1 MKEAR
6 LTELLTGF
14 QPLRIAVVGDLF
26 LDQWFQIDPSL
37 EELSVETALTAWQIT
52 QMSASAGAAGTVLN
66 NLRAL
71 GVGQLYAV
79 SFTGDDGNG
88 WTTRHLLTQQNI
100 DTTHV
105 QTVPERMTPS
115 YIKPMFRRESR
126 WEEGNR
132 LDVKNR
138 LPTPAWVEDKLMA
151 SLDTLAQHV
160 DAIIALDQLVEA
172 NTGVITTRIRNKLA
186 QLGQLYPYLRI
197 YADSR
202 KRIALF
208 RQVMIKCNHLE
219 AVEALGTELPL
230 PQTIAALKALTGRNV
245 FITLGKDGIAAGDGT
260 IVPAARQNEPIEV
273 CGAGDATTAALVSGL
288 CAGASPEEAAFL
300 GNLSAG
306 ITVRKLG
313 TTGTAS
319 QQEMLALYHEQFEV

>member
-1 MKEAR
+1 MTEAR
-6 LTELLTGF
+6 LTELLSRFKT
-14 QPLRIAVVGDLF
+14 LRIAVVGDLF

-37 EELSVETALTAWQIT
+37 DELSVETALTAWQIT

-71 GVGQLYAV
+71 GIGQLYAV
-79 SFTGDDGNG
+79 SFTGEDGNG

-100 DTTHV
+100 NTTHV
-105 QTVPERMTPS
+105 LTVPERMTPS

-132 LDVKNR
+132 LDIKNR
-138 LPTPAWVEDKLMA
+138 LPTPAWVEDKLIT
-151 SLDTLAQHV
+151 SLDIVAQHV
-160 DAIIALDQLVEA
+160 DAIIALDQLAEA
-172 NTGVITTRIRNKLA
+172 DTGVVTTRIRNKLA
-186 QLGQLYPYLRI
+186 QLGQQYPSLKI

-208 RQVMIKCNHLE
+208 SQVMIKCNHLE
-219 AVEALGTELPL
+219 AVEALGAELPL
-230 PQTIAALKALTGRNV
+230 PQTIAALQALTGRDV
-245 FITLGKDGIAAGDGT
+245 FVTLGKDGIAAGDGT
-260 IVPAARQNEPIEV
+260 IVPAARQPGPIEV

-288 CAGASPEEAAFL
+288 CAGASPVEAAFL